1 MNMKSRIKKQKS
13 PQIIKSNC
21 LKNKRRGS
29 VTIESALVFPICIFA
44 VLLIIRLGIMIYD
57 TYTLSV
63 TAQDWAD
70 SCLTAGDSDWARGL
84 VTELDRRMI
93 YPQPADIIMEENGN
107 GRVMMQYMPL
117 RTITVEIRAN
127 TARKGKLYHFLN
139 GRQLADRIPAL
150 QQISQ
155 KYFEVIRKLKKE

>member
-1 MNMKSRIKKQKS
+1 MKSRIKKQKS

-29 VTIESALVFPICIFA
+29 VTIESALVFPICIFV

-57 TYTLSV
+57 TYTLAV

-84 VTELDRRMI
+84 AAELNAAGG
-93 YPQPADIIMEENGN
+93 YYN
-107 GRVMMQYMPL
+107 GRKWKWPGY
-117 RTITVEIRAN
+117 
-127 TARKGKLYHFLN
+127 N
-139 GRQLADRIPAL
+139 GVYAAADD
-150 QQISQ
+150 
-155 KYFEVIRKLKKE
+155 YG

>member
-1 MNMKSRIKKQKS
+1 MKSRIKKQKS

-29 VTIESALVFPICIFA
+29 VTIESALVFPICIFV

-84 VTELDRRMI
+84 AAELDRRMI

-107 GRVMMQYMPL
+107 GRVMMRYMPL

-127 TARKGKLYHFLN
+127 TARKRKLYHFLN
-139 GRQLADRIPAL
+139 GRQLADRIPTL